1 MRIRFTIPGR
11 PRGWARATPLPDGR
25 MVTPEWMRE
34 HKKET
39 IRIFRAAAP
48 KDWRPFAGP
57 VIARMTAYFEIP
69 VSFSANLKHTCLN
82 GKVHYTGKSD
92 HDNIAKLIGDELN
105 ALAWIDD
112 AQLSGGCMK
121 YYGETERLVVD
132 LEFLDDHPI
141 TPSQQ
146 RRTVK
151 QAQDDLFGGPP
162 KKKRQTRSLNNWKP
176 R

>member
-39 IRIFRAAAP
+39 IRLFNLVAP
-48 KDWRPFAGP
+48 KGWHAFAGP
-57 VIARMTAYFEIP
+57 VISRISAYYAIP
-69 VSFSANLKHTCLN
+69 TSFSATLKHACLTS
-82 GKVHYTGKSD
+82 KVHYTGKSD
-92 HDNIAKLIGDELN
+92 YDNIAKLIGDELN
-105 ALAWIDD
+105 TVAWIDD

-121 YYGETERLVVD
+121 YYGEVERTVID
-132 LEFLDDHPI
+132 LEFLEDAVV
-141 TPSQQ
+141 TPTQQ
-146 RRTVK
+146 RRVAK
-151 QAQDDLFGGPP
+151 ASQDDLFGGPP
-162 KKKRQTRSLNNWKP
+162 KKKRKARSLNNWSP